1 MFLNRKVNQSKTTAF
16 NILSP
21 EITKFLESNEIVNY
35 REAITSIP
43 EVDEN
48 VEVVPREK
56 IMYSDCTD
64 LDRLV
69 KIPDLQ
75 NLFLDAEDNKECKMD
90 LLYQLEGLINLSV
103 VYSGD
108 INLGRLYPMRNLKSL
123 FLRQCDITTRF
134 FLPMNLNTLLLEDV
148 HLDNNTMN
156 SLATLELL
164 EKLKITRAMLKDEI
178 ISLKFLHNLHNLIHL
193 ELNELGDIKS
203 GSSIATSIQLET
215 LILHNTTFSDYSVLT
230 NLTNLTELF
239 LTAKREVANLDWI
252 SNLTKLEV
260 LILDL
265 FHNDNNA
272 VEKISEISSIRE
284 LYLTNTLITT
294 TEYFTKL
301 NNLTMLVIRGCINL
315 EDFSYLSECNNLRE
329 IVIGS
334 QTLPENILSYL
345 THLESIKLSVEGRG
359 EYDYTPL
366 INNKILTKLNLG
378 IVITDNDDMKIIS
391 TISNLEDLAIE
402 SEIEVYFD
410 NEGLSHLSKLTRL
423 VNLNISGNDLITD
436 EGLSHLSKLTRL
448 VNLDISRNDSITDEG
463 LSHLSKLEKLET
475 LNLIY
480 CNSFTNDVFTLL
492 STFPSLKKL
501 SIVTFEEKY
510 VSILRENKPGIII
523 EMIPSQFEET
533 DQEEPDQEEPDQEET
548 DQEEPEPDQ
557 VVIHPE
563 QPENEEDYTPP
574 EWTS

>member
-1 MFLNRKVNQSKTTAF
+1 M
-16 NILSP
+16 
-21 EITKFLESNEIVNY
+21 
-35 REAITSIP
+35 
-43 EVDEN
+43 
-48 VEVVPREK
+48 
-56 IMYSDCTD
+56 
-64 LDRLV
+64 
-69 KIPDLQ
+69 
-75 NLFLDAEDNKECKMD
+75 
-90 LLYQLEGLINLSV
+90 
-103 VYSGD
+103 
-108 INLGRLYPMRNLKSL
+108 
-123 FLRQCDITTRF
+123 
-134 FLPMNLNTLLLEDV
+134 
-148 HLDNNTMN
+148 
-156 SLATLELL
+156 
-164 EKLKITRAMLKDEI
+164 
-178 ISLKFLHNLHNLIHL
+178 
-193 ELNELGDIKS
+193 
-203 GSSIATSIQLET
+203 
-215 LILHNTTFSDYSVLT
+215 
-230 NLTNLTELF
+230 TELF